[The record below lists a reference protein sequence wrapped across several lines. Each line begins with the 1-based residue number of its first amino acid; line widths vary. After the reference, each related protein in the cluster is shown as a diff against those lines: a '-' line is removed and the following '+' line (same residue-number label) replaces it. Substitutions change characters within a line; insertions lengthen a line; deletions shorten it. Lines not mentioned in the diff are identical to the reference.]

1 MDKKFV
7 VLLIVLALIFLEV
20 YFKIFSTIITG
31 LVTIALSVASKF
43 EITLEFLDM
52 PNQVV
57 QLTTTNVRV
66 GLWNSGSRRVN
77 ETVVQLEVRDMSNNT
92 ASITEKTVLNLSTD
106 ERREVIVPWYASP
119 SPGRYTMY
127 VRGLY
132 DNESSNEIVKNFTI
146 LSPPVVPEEPTII
159 PTPGGARIANIS
171 VSYPPRLNLTQDAE
185 YIVIIKVE
193 NNGNLEIHNLT
204 LELESDYIQAEVVY
218 PGIVSLLEVDES
230 VLFTTRLI
238 VPANLELGEYKIYWF
253 VSSEEVDKAG
263 DIIGEVRVL
272 DIREKAKELI
282 AYYTSL
288 LERLEDE
295 IDAVKEEGKNV
306 TLARNSLKEA
316 RTELDIAKELFKIGL
331 YSESI
336 NQLELVREKIIE
348 SVRFLV
354 LAEPIPGLF
363 VIPALPV
370 IPCLIWIIILII
382 VDSVIA
388 LYTMNRFHWIKV
400 VLMMLVVSLVI
411 GLLSGLRCLVWIAVT
426 VFIMILVFIFIV
438 LGERLRKE
446 PKDLSRF
453 RRW

>member
-31 LVTIALSVASKF
+31 LVTIALSIATKF

-77 ETVVQLEVRDMSNNT
+77 ETVVQLEVRDMNNNT
-92 ASITEKTVLNLSTD
+92 ASITEKTVLNISID
-106 ERREVIVPWYASP
+106 ERREVIVPWYANP
-119 SPGRYTMY
+119 SPGLYTMY
-127 VRGLY
+127 VKALY

-146 LSPPVVPEEPTII
+146 LSPPVIPEKPPII
-159 PTPGGARIANIS
+159 PTPGVARIANIS

-185 YIVIIKVE
+185 YIVLIKIW
-193 NNGNLEIHNLT
+193 NNGNVEIHNLT
-204 LELESDYIQAEVVY
+204 LKLESSFIEVEVLY
-218 PGIVSLLEVDES
+218 PDIVSVLEVDES
-230 VLFTTRLI
+230 VIFTTKLI
-238 VPANLELGEYKIYWF
+238 VPANLEPGEYKIYWF

-263 DIIGEVRVL
+263 EIIGVVRVL
-272 DIREKAKELI
+272 DIREKAKELL

-295 IDAVKEEGKNV
+295 IDATEEEGKNV
-306 TLARNSLKEA
+306 TLARNALKEA

-354 LAEPIPGLF
+354 LAEPIPGVI
-363 VIPALPV
+363 VIPALPA
-370 IPCLIWIIILII
+370 IPCLIWVIILII

-400 VLMMLVVSLVI
+400 VLIMLVVSLVI
-411 GLLSGLRCLVWIAVT
+411 GLLSGLGCLVWIAVT
-426 VFIMILVFIFIV
+426 VLIMVLVFILIV
-438 LGERLRKE
+438 LGEKLKE
-446 PKDLSRF
+446 QPTDLTRF